1 MERNYTTA
9 VRAINADLR
18 KRHRSQLEVVIPCPP
33 PKTDKNSEDFI
44 SLNFESENGGE
55 GDDCDGDDD
64 DENDDCDD
72 KGDSDGYSPSEDL
85 KTTQTS
91 MSEEDKGSESEG
103 GISEKTRSKRRR
115 KDLSGR
121 KGSAIG
127 EREAGEEA
135 MKAVARGEKLVTAT
149 QGIGRRAP
157 AVTIEIKSSSSSSS
171 GGAYQHEDEDK
182 DSATRKAQQQQQ
194 ELISTVVSSPPY
206 LAITA
211 TSPLSLPSSTL
222 THTTGTNTNAT
233 FSPNPKPQ
241 LITKKTTAEI
251 LQGTKDLPQK
261 VLRKLAK
268 NQKRRERRRVGHVQ
282 WKASLEQQGQAS
294 IDHPRGVS
302 FGNVSSD
309 VSEVGEEEGS
319 ERMTN
324 DSGDERL
331 EINLALGEEGQVG
344 VKAEEE
350 GGENYI
356 SLSATKTPVFTTSRH
371 STLPLN
377 SPGLS
382 SSPSPSPTPTPAL
395 GGGSGGSGA
404 QDGHRQ
410 SPVPIDRETVVFQLR
425 YHATSTPPPFIH
437 EESRPLFTSTKGI
450 TAASFRLDA
459 KRFEEVEDPSKGITM
474 ETIVCDVCLSVG
486 HVGRTCRLLKAGAA
500 QCEYCGVWDKHF
512 SNACPELPA
521 SEVSLGDYVC
531 ELPPPPNLTNWPFSQ
546 NWRKLPQTTP
556 SPLTTTTATRASP
569 TPLRPINANCYHCSG
584 TEHFGDDCPFLPAL
598 SHPGIFSLS
607 GVNDGDYASQ
617 EWLCE
622 KQDLLAELEDKAKKP
637 AYGRAVR
644 PGDYD
649 VSEEFDPFGEYRALE
664 REKDRD
670 KRRDTGG
677 GGKMMM
683 GRRRAGERSPSPP
696 HRRGYS
702 EFDRYRDRDRDRNW
716 ERNRGRNWC
725 DRRSESPPVRRST
738 GVYYSSSSTASASG
752 PGARYRDRGV
762 DYSRVPPPP
771 SIPPPRVQSPP
782 PPPPPPPPPTS
793 VRHPI
798 PLRPPA
804 TLNQARRG
812 SAARGCNSTGVGR
825 GGGGRGLP
833 LSSRKR
839 GGGGGRGPR

>member
-18 KRHRSQLEVVIPCPP
+18 KRHRSQLEVVIPRPP

-44 SLNFESENGGE
+44 SLNFESENGDE

-64 DENDDCDD
+64 DEGDECDD

-127 EREAGEEA
+127 ERRAGEEA

-149 QGIGRRAP
+149 QDIGRRAP
-157 AVTIEIKSSSSSSS
+157 AVTIEIKSSSSPSS

-211 TSPLSLPSSTL
+211 TSPLPLPSSTL

-233 FSPNPKPQ
+233 FSSPNPKPQ
-241 LITKKTTAEI
+241 LIAKKTTAEI

-268 NQKRRERRRVGHVQ
+268 NQKRRERHRVGHAQ
-282 WKASLEQQGQAS
+282 WKAS
-294 IDHPRGVS
+294 IDHPCGAS
-302 FGNVSSD
+302 LGNVSSD
-309 VSEVGEEEGS
+309 VSEVGEEGEEEGG
-319 ERMTN
+319 EGKTD
-324 DSGDERL
+324 DSGYERL
-331 EINLALGEEGQVG
+331 EINLAPGEEGQVG
-344 VKAEEE
+344 VKAEEEE

-371 STLPLN
+371 STLPLS
-377 SPGLS
+377 SPGLT

-395 GGGSGGSGA
+395 GSSSGGSGA

-410 SPVPIDRETVVFQLR
+410 SPVPIDREAVVFQLR

-437 EESRPLFTSTKGI
+437 EESRPLFASTKGI

-474 ETIVCDVCLSVG
+474 ETIICAVCLSVG
-486 HVGRTCRLLKAGAA
+486 HVGRTCRLLK
-500 QCEYCGVWDKHF
+500 CEHCGVWDKHF

-521 SEVSLGDYVC
+521 SEVSLGDY
-531 ELPPPPNLTNWPFSQ
+531 
-546 NWRKLPQTTP
+546 NWRKLPQTAP
-556 SPLTTTTATRASP
+556 SPPIAITATRASP

-677 GGKMMM
+677 GSKLMM

-716 ERNRGRNWC
+716 ERNRGRDWC

-752 PGARYRDRGV
+752 PSARYRDRGV

-782 PPPPPPPPPTS
+782 PPPPPPPPATS

-812 SAARGCNSTGVGR
+812 SAGRGCNSTGVGR

-839 GGGGGRGPR
+839 GGGGGRGPK